1 MAKLVGGLHGRPA
14 GNVGGVIYGAARTR
28 TGKAVTARELVY
40 PSNPQTA
47 GQVLQRNKFKEAL
60 YAVRHLGPT
69 LYQDDWNRAI
79 GQLPGFQSMMSIILE
94 NTDASEDFNT
104 PADTP
109 LGNLHFPSSW
119 APVTGAGA
127 SGTIDI
133 TWNTGLGLNGTAN
146 DVLVVFGV
154 QKLEAAGQIRGSIVC
169 ATTEVRS
176 DGSATVA
183 MGSSNKVFQVC
194 GYFQGAGTAAGLLS
208 LARWTEVTS
217 KA

>member
-14 GNVGGVIYGAARTR
+14 GNVGGVVYGAARTR
-28 TGKAVTARELVY
+28 IGKVVTARELVF
-40 PSNPQTA
+40 PSNPESTA
-47 GQVLQRNKFKEAL
+47 QVLQRNKFLEAL
-60 YAVRHLGPT
+60 YATRYLGAS
-69 LYQDDWNRAI
+69 LWQDDFNRAI

-104 PADTP
+104 PPDTP
-109 LGNLHFPSSW
+109 LGNLHFPSTW
-119 APVTGAGA
+119 TPVTGAGA

-133 TWNTGLGLNGTAN
+133 TWDTGLGLNGTAN

-154 QKLEAAGQIRGSIVC
+154 GKLEGAGQTRRAIVC

-183 MGSSNKVFQVC
+183 MGASNTIFQLA
-194 GYFQGAGTAAGLLS
+194 GYFQGAGTAAGLLT
-208 LARWTEVTS
+208 LCRWTEVTS